1 MNAAKAMLVLVAGP
15 YRSGT
20 GGDPLLIERNLHN
33 LQQAALEIYKLGH
46 MPMIGEWAALPLAHQ
61 AGSTALGDA
70 IGEQFMYPA
79 SRRLLEHCDA
89 VLRIEG
95 ASHGADGDVRHAAEL
110 GLPVFYRLDE
120 LGAAPAPQASYRAS

>member
-1 MNAAKAMLVLVAGP
+1 MNSASKPMMMILVAGP

-20 GGDPLLIERNLHN
+20 GGDPLLIERNLQR
-33 LQQAALEIYKLGH
+33 LQQTALEVYKLGH

-70 IGEQFMYPA
+70 ISEQFLYPA
-79 SRRLLEHCDA
+79 AARLLSHCDA

-95 ASHGADGDVRHAAEL
+95 ESHGADGDVRRAGEL
-110 GLPVFYRLDE
+110 GLQVFYSLAE
-120 LGAAPAPQASYRAS
+120 LSAAR

>member
-1 MNAAKAMLVLVAGP
+1 MKPLMILVAGP

-20 GGDPLLIERNLHN
+20 GGDPVLIERNLHN
-33 LQQAALEIYKLGH
+33 LQQTALEIYKLGH

-70 IGEQFMYPA
+70 IGEQFMYPVA
-79 SRRLLEHCDA
+79 ARLLAHCDA

-95 ASHGADGDVRHAAEL
+95 ASHGADGDVRIANEL
-110 GLPVFYRLDE
+110 GLPVFYSLSE
-120 LGAAPAPQASYRAS
+120 LSAV